1 MELYLGIFYMTNIVE
16 EIISAVSEVNPDSP
30 AILAAKAALETL
42 SNPTPAKLIEDLALA
57 CELIKRFREEMN
69 GLDPT
74 VVNILR
80 TIF

>member
-1 MELYLGIFYMTNIVE
+1 MTNIVE
-16 EIISAVSEVNPDSP
+16 EIINAVSEVNPDSP

-42 SNPTPAKLIEDLALA
+42 TNPTPTQIMEDLALA

-74 VVNILR
+74 VVNILKA
-80 TIF
+80 IF